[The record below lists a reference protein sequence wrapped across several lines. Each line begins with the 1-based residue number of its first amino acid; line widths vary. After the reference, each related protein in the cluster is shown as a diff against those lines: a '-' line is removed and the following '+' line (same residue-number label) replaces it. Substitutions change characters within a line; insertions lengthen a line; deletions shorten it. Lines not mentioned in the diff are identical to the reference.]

1 MTRERPFLLAR
12 RAGTF
17 DWMDRIADGVGVEP
31 FENAGAVMY
40 MSKVKMAD
48 QPRRFAKVS
57 L

>member
-40 MSKVKMAD
+40 MSKVKMAERS
-48 QPRRFAKVS
+48 RRFAKVS